1 MSKKAAE
8 HHKQSQDTIRMLRA
22 TTVKQ
27 LSTMRAGTTK
37 KRPIMRTPQGD
48 TRFTLG
54 ITQTKPPRL
63 TWKSTAR
70 SNRSKP
76 IHKLEV
82 GQF

>member
-1 MSKKAAE
+1 
-8 HHKQSQDTIRMLRA
+8 MLRA

-70 SNRSKP
+70 SSRSKP
-76 IHKLEV
+76 IHKLVV
-82 GQF
+82 GQFDSV